1 MPCPLFEASRPLN
14 HFSENFMHN
23 SRRLLIQIK
32 YTGTRMPDDSHFF
45 DDAAYISHIRDE
57 AATKEATIFH
67 TAHCPQ
73 NRYLLASS
81 NKGRIAIWD
90 LSFYLFPAASAS
102 LLTTCPSLSFASR
115 ASPLL
120 TRGFSRHLRQYEC
133 RMFPAALRR
142 KGFPCLSIQVSERA
156 INHVMFLGEG
166 STSPLLVLAG
176 DDGIYVWPWAHIL
189 KLLSQAIGED
199 GGMDQDCTQGIPG
212 NSCITQDLGAP
223 SALLKALPSQEAWP
237 FLTESNQVAPSFHSS
252 SSTSPSVCFSACGDA
267 LVRQWDL
274 ETQKCASVL
283 IGHTGYVH
291 AIQSLGPGTAAPGL
305 VLSGGEDGK
314 IGVWDVRACDGRGG
328 GVASLVRMMEG
339 WERGEVLGEKNRTSG
354 GGIGSNSVNRR
365 EGPSWISSLDVDRGG
380 NFMVAAGGMEGG
392 MGGGKPSSWGVLS
405 VVHLPSFSMVSA
417 ARTDCAIQGVAF
429 EEEKIISVGNERQA
443 LHWARPGLGKAA
455 RVTTDIPSVFSVN
468 VRRSPP
474 NGDGVTV
481 YAGRADHVSVFVHPE
496 HSAFNLK
503 FR

>member
-1 MPCPLFEASRPLN
+1 MRFRVCTADACHRSVHGGNTSSCDDLDTSDMSSDSR
-14 HFSENFMHN
+14 FSKLPKKK
-23 SRRLLIQIK
+23 RLLIQIK

-283 IGHTGYVH
+283 IGHTG
-291 AIQSLGPGTAAPGL
+291 
-305 VLSGGEDGK
+305 
-314 IGVWDVRACDGRGG
+314 
-328 GVASLVRMMEG
+328 
-339 WERGEVLGEKNRTSG
+339 
-354 GGIGSNSVNRR
+354 
-365 EGPSWISSLDVDRGG
+365 
-380 NFMVAAGGMEGG
+380 
-392 MGGGKPSSWGVLS
+392 
-405 VVHLPSFSMVSA
+405 FSMVSA